1 MSISMRCDVR
11 SVDALRA
18 FQALTR
24 HSSPDEG
31 VFAEKARKQSD
42 TNGTNESSKEAEMVE
57 NRAVSKGTNETENQ
71 SKQLAVRFAPE
82 VVALIEADAA
92 AENASPTE
100 IVRAIVCEHYGAAG
114 EQTRLI
120 GEIRDLIEDR
130 FRHTIYEI
138 SRTRSSLYNMVEQSE
153 SFGLDLP
160 KLKEI
165 QQLSREDA
173 TNYLKRLDAEIDR
186 RKGAAQP
193 NGEAR
198 RE

>member
-1 MSISMRCDVR
+1 
-11 SVDALRA
+11 
-18 FQALTR
+18 LTR

-153 SFGLDLP
+153 SFGLDRP

>member
-1 MSISMRCDVR
+1 MNELAQKRPGNKEIPTVPER
-11 SVDALRA
+11 S
-18 FQALTR
+18 F
-24 HSSPDEG
+24 
-31 VFAEKARKQSD
+31 
-42 TNGTNESSKEAEMVE
+42 KEAEMVE